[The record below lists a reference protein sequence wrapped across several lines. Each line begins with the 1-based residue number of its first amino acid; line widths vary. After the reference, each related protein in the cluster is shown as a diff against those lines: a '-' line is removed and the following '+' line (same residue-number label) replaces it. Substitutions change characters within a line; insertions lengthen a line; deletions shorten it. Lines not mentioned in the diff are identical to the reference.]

1 MKVMISYFNN
11 IRNFTSNMIPLS
23 TAMWDPKW
31 YRKDGIVYIDKRGV
45 INGLKAE
52 KLVLKQHEWV
62 KLENKD
68 DDCVKCIDAGNNLQ
82 DRTQLKD
89 FCPFMKCYLEQLRK
103 INFSALTKWL
113 EAVCEA
119 WYQLTMTYQNL
130 DDIVPVLIVHEKP
143 DRLCCERYVLK
154 QWFKENGVEL
164 EEVAHK

>member
-11 IRNFTSNMIPLS
+11 IRNFTPNMIPFS

-31 YRKDGIVYIDKRGV
+31 YRQNGDTYIDKRGV
-45 INGLKAE
+45 INGFKASE
-52 KLVLKQHEWV
+52 LVFNFSNWL

-68 DDCVKCIDAGNNLQ
+68 KDCVSCIAKEGNKV
-82 DRTQLKD
+82 DRTNVEN
-89 FCPFMKCYLEQLRK
+89 FCPFMRCYLAQLRRDV
-103 INFSALTKWL
+103 NFKAFFSKLNAICHFVVD
-113 EAVCEA
+113 A
-119 WYQLTMTYQNL
+119 
-130 DDIVPVLIVHEKP
+130 IPVLIVHEKP